1 MEEIM
6 ARKRILRMNQ
16 IVGITGL
23 AAFLAMGAAASAQV
37 TVPAGTVVDLQTTSA
52 LDSGNAQQGD
62 TFSAT
67 VRRPVNVNG
76 YIAIPQSSSV
86 DGRVTEVRPAVLGSQ
101 SGVIA
106 VEFFRM
112 TLADGTSYDL
122 SGALTIPGQGG
133 NGSMNDSGRRIV
145 IIGGR
150 RGSVIAPYGTNSG
163 AINSVLSSGSEAQL
177 PAGSSI
183 AMVLVSAVTFGGN
196 PQQGQYPDGNNNQQQ
211 GQYPSG
217 NNNGGVHAPPRMIQS
232 AQSALH
238 DRNAYDGPINGQ
250 LDRQTRQA
258 LANFQSQNGLPVTGD
273 LDQRT
278 AASLGLSGNGQ
289 GSQSDD
295 RQLAASI
302 YRKAQSLV
310 NNYQSSLGVRINDI
324 RAGLTSGRILTEGD
338 LDLLLQANSFMNAAA
353 WYQQATTSAPNDE
366 GSRIAAD
373 ILQSSAQRVET
384 SLQSAQDNPQFR
396 QMWTG
401 IQSDMNQVGANN
413 SGNNN
418 PNNDNNNSNNDN
430 SGAVTDNNS
439 GQVSNPGHFQW
450 QGLVDGSDNIR
461 LQGSNVNVTHLSA
474 GPIQEATHQLSAALP
489 YSPVHVTMN
498 KIRGRGQIRLLEQPT
513 ASNNYTA
520 VVQVNDQAT
529 PGSGWY
535 EFTLDW

>member
-1 MEEIM
+1 MEKIM
-6 ARKRILRMNQ
+6 TRKRNMRMNQ
-16 IVGITGL
+16 IVGMTGL

-37 TVPAGTVVDLQTTSA
+37 TVPQGTVVDLQTTSA
-52 LDSGNAQQGD
+52 LDSASAQQGD
-62 TFSAT
+62 TFSTT
-67 VRRPVNVNG
+67 VRRSVYVNG
-76 YIAIPQSSSV
+76 NVAIPQSSSV

-101 SGVIA
+101 SGVIG
-106 VEFFRM
+106 VEFFRLV
-112 TLADGTSYDL
+112 LADGTSYDL
-122 SGALTIPGQGG
+122 SGALTSRSQGDNGQ
-133 NGSMNDSGRRIV
+133 MNNTGRRNV
-145 IIGGR
+145 IIGGSGR
-150 RGSVIAPYGTNSG
+150 TVIGALSGGAYGTNSG
-163 AINSVLSSGSEAQL
+163 TINSLLSSGSEAQL
-177 PAGSSI
+177 PSGSNI
-183 AMVLVSAVTFGGN
+183 AMELVSAITIGA
-196 PQQGQYPDGNNNQQQ
+196 NQQQ
-211 GQYPSG
+211 DQNTSG
-217 NNNGGVHAPPRMIQS
+217 SNNGAVYTSPRMVRS
-232 AQSALH
+232 AQTALH
-238 DRNAYDGPINGQ
+238 DRNAYDGPMNGQ
-250 LDRQTRQA
+250 LDSQTRQA
-258 LANFQSQNGLPVTGD
+258 LANFQSQNGQPVTGE

-278 AASLGLSGNGQ
+278 AGMLGLVVSDQ
-289 GSQSDD
+289 GSQSND

-310 NNYQSSLGVRINDI
+310 NNYQSSLGIRINDI

-366 GSRIAAD
+366 GYRIAAD

-439 GQVSNPGHFQW
+439 GQVLNPGHFQW

-461 LQGSNVNVTHLSA
+461 LQGSNVNVTHFSA
-474 GPIQEATHQLSAALP
+474 GPIQEASHQLSAALP

-498 KIRGRGQIRLLEQPT
+498 KVRGRGQIRLLEQPT